1 VRRLALVPSF
11 LAGLCAGVWLFV
23 APWVEAFPRGHHGA
37 WGASTWS
44 SVWAGAIVA
53 GVSGVA
59 LVATVGLAL
68 AAAPHR
74 AGGTR
79 QE

>member
-1 VRRLALVPSF
+1 
-11 LAGLCAGVWLFV
+11 
-23 APWVEAFPRGHHGA
+23 
-37 WGASTWS
+37 
-44 SVWAGAIVA
+44 
-53 GVSGVA
+53 VA